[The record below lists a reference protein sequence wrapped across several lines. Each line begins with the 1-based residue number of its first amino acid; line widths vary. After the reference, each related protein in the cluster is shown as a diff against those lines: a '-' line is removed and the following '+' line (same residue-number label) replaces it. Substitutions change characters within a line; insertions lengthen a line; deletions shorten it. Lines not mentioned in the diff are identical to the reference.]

1 MDTNRW
7 AQSDTRHLG
16 NKHLVG
22 AALALFLDPPLG
34 LGCLMRHQSLIK
46 KKKNPTTTATELVFG
61 VCKVGLAPF

>member
-1 MDTNRW
+1 MLDNVGVPAYTSYSKTSRLLEHMDTNRW

-34 LGCLMRHQSLIK
+34 LGCLMTH
-46 KKKNPTTTATELVFG
+46 
-61 VCKVGLAPF
+61 